1 MLLLRLFGL
10 LALIGIG
17 VSLGLY
23 AWYREPRYLR
33 LAWRI
38 FLAALAFAL
47 ALMAFYAFERLL
59 MVV

>member
-23 AWYREPRYLR
+23 AWRREPRYLG

-38 FLAALAFAL
+38 FLAAVAFAL
-47 ALMAFYAFERLL
+47 ALMAFYAVERLL
-59 MVV
+59 FVV

>member
-23 AWYREPRYLR
+23 AWRRDPRDLR
-33 LAWRI
+33 RAWRI
-38 FLAALAFAL
+38 FLAALVFAL
-47 ALMAFYAFERLL
+47 ALMAFYAIERLL
-59 MVV
+59 LVV